1 MMPIG
6 DTRDGFFYPILTLM
20 IYSYIVK
27 GKNALSL
34 KLSMQFFPLA
44 YKHLIIIDLISPGV
58 RKILNNISCV
68 KCHFVVL
75 IPIGYVYNKV
85 KQIQFDNCLK

>member
-1 MMPIG
+1 
-6 DTRDGFFYPILTLM
+6 M

-34 KLSMQFFPLA
+34 KSSMYFFPLA
-44 YKHLIIIDLISPGV
+44 YKHLIIIALISPGV
-58 RKILNNISCV
+58 REILNNISGV

-75 IPIGYVYNKV
+75 LPIGYIYNKV
-85 KQIQFDNCLK
+85 KQIQFDNC